1 MNIIIVGCGKVGY
14 VMAEQLNKENHEITV
29 IDSNTDKLEQVI
41 GELDIQGCAGNGSS
55 LKVQMSAGVKNTD
68 LLIAVTNK
76 DETNLLSCLIAK
88 KAGNCH
94 TIARVRDFNYYEEI
108 NFIKEELGLSMYVN
122 PEFEA
127 AREIARLLQVPSATQ
142 LDVFSK
148 GRVNMVG
155 IKVGRDS
162 AFNGIRIVDV
172 RSKINENI
180 LVCMIERGDNI
191 IIPNGQDFIRE
202 GDNVSFVAPIMELS
216 GILTRIGVV
225 SKPIKNVMIAGG
237 GSVALY
243 LAKLLK
249 QARMKVKII
258 ERDKQRCEIL
268 SEQLQNAIIIN
279 GDATNQDLLN
289 EEGIHSTDAFISLT
303 NMDEENIMLS
313 LYANEVSD
321 AKLVTKVNR
330 ITFNNVIKNLHI
342 GNVISPKN
350 IVAERIIRYV
360 RTVQNSLGSNVE
372 ALYKIN
378 DRVEALEFSV
388 KDTPQNKSLIDIP
401 IMDLKLKKGLLICAI
416 NRRGRFFTPAGK
428 DTIQAGDSVIVVT
441 TSLGLE
447 DVSQITD
454 E

>member
-1 MNIIIVGCGKVGY
+1 M
-14 VMAEQLNKENHEITV
+14 
-29 IDSNTDKLEQVI
+29 
-41 GELDIQGCAGNGSS
+41 
-55 LKVQMSAGVKNTD
+55 
-68 LLIAVTNK
+68 
-76 DETNLLSCLIAK
+76 
-88 KAGNCH
+88 
-94 TIARVRDFNYYEEI
+94 RDFNYYEEI

-162 AFNGIRIVDV
+162 ALNGIRIVDV

-321 AKLVTKVNR
+321 AKLVTKVNK

-378 DRVEALEFSV
+378 DRVEALEFNV